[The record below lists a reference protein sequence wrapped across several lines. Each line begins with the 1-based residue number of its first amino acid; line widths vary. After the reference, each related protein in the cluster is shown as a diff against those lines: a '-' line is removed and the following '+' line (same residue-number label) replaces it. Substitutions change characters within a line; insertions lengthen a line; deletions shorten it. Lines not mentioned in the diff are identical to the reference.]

1 METTNS
7 VSTSSADTGK
17 LILRVSLGVLVLL
30 HGIAKLISGPAFVL
44 KVVTG
49 AGLPVAFGYL
59 VYIGEVIAP
68 VLLIVGLW
76 SRVAALIVATSVTV
90 AVLLVKPAQIF
101 AIANTGGWGVELEG
115 MFVFAA
121 IAVAFFGAGRYS
133 IGGIN
138 GRWN

>member
-7 VSTSSADTGK
+7 VSTNIADAGK

-30 HGIAKLISGPAFVL
+30 HGIAKLISGPGFVL
-44 KVVTG
+44 KVVSA
-49 AGLPVAFGYL
+49 AGLPVALGYL

-68 VLLIVGLW
+68 ILLIVGLW
-76 SRVAALIVATSVTV
+76 SRLAALIVVTSVTV

-121 IAVAFFGAGRYS
+121 IAVAFLGAGRYS
-133 IGGIN
+133 IGGVN

>member
-1 METTNS
+1 METTNR

-30 HGIAKLISGPAFVL
+30 HGIAKLISGPGFVL
-44 KVVTG
+44 KVVTA

-101 AIANTGGWGVELEG
+101 ALASTGGWGVELEG

-121 IAVAFFGAGRYS
+121 IAVAFLGAGRYS

>member
-7 VSTSSADTGK
+7 VSTSSADAGK

-30 HGIAKLISGPAFVL
+30 HGIAKLISGPGFVL
-44 KVVTG
+44 KAVTA

-76 SRVAALIVATSVTV
+76 SRLAALIVATSVTV

-121 IAVAFFGAGRYS
+121 IAVAFLGAGRYS
-133 IGGIN
+133 IGGVN

>member
-1 METTNS
+1 METTDS
-7 VSTSSADTGK
+7 VSTNIADAGK

-30 HGIAKLISGPAFVL
+30 HGIAKLISGPGFVL
-44 KVVTG
+44 KVVSA

-59 VYIGEVIAP
+59 VYMGEVIAP
-68 VLLIVGLW
+68 ILLIVGLW
-76 SRVAALIVATSVTV
+76 SRLAALIVVTSVTV

-121 IAVAFFGAGRYS
+121 IAVAFLGAGRYS
-133 IGGIN
+133 IGGLN

>member
-7 VSTSSADTGK
+7 VSTSSADAGK

-30 HGIAKLISGPAFVL
+30 HGIAKLISGPGFVL
-44 KVVTG
+44 KVVTA

-76 SRVAALIVATSVTV
+76 SRLAALIVATSVTV

-121 IAVAFFGAGRYS
+121 IAVAFLGGGRYS
-133 IGGIN
+133 IGGVN

>member
-7 VSTSSADTGK
+7 VSTNIADAGK

-30 HGIAKLISGPAFVL
+30 HGIAKLISGPGFVL
-44 KVVTG
+44 KVVSA

-68 VLLIVGLW
+68 ILLIVGLW
-76 SRVAALIVATSVTV
+76 SRLAALIVVTSVTV
-90 AVLLVKPAQIF
+90 AVLLAKPAQIF

-121 IAVAFFGAGRYS
+121 IAVAFLGAGRYS
-133 IGGIN
+133 IGGAN